1 MPTTIHYTGVHGPFT
16 KVQDLLADLAPRLT
30 ADGMFTQVY
39 PTALTVGA
47 TGPFIF
53 EPTNKVDSLRGVDNS
68 KPTWRMAF
76 TQDESKETISVNIAT
91 KIQIKDDGSIA
102 TGQGWTTE
110 KTTLADGKSVTR
122 NPGELKKFVD
132 RSHLVLPGDSFNL
145 CAVYP
150 MSYALT
156 VSDHGVFLGI
166 WDNAMDDYQNEF
178 DNVSP
183 AFRWFV
189 IQRPVDNQTG
199 EPLVTGRA
207 PVFCAY
213 TTMALG
219 YVQSSPEYH
228 HTIPG
233 FNIQIPDGGG
243 VIPEFQYGE
252 LYILMRK
259 AVAQFHYKFVVCEE
273 DVFRPSLST
282 LADMSQPDSNPI
294 FNSAQMV
301 SVSEDNKYVVTIPK
315 GLNTPRYAYTHE
327 LDMMAYTS
335 ADVIGMHTEV
345 ELPVYGGTQKY
356 RALVANRLKNTG
368 MRILYRVA

>member
-1 MPTTIHYTGVHGPFT
+1 MPTTIHYTGYHGPFT
-16 KVQDLLADLAPRLT
+16 RVTDLLKDLAPRLT
-30 ADGMFTQVY
+30 ANGMFNQVFPASY
-39 PTALTVGA
+39 TGA
-47 TGPFIF
+47 GNLVF
-53 EPTNKVDSLRGVDNS
+53 EPTNKVDIKRGALNDN
-68 KPTWRMAF
+68 PTWRFAF
-76 TQDESKETISVNIAT
+76 SADEDLETILLNIAT
-91 KIQIKDDGSIA
+91 PVQIKDNGTIA
-102 TGQGWTTE
+102 TGQGWATETT
-110 KTTLADGKSVTR
+110 KLASGATVTR
-122 NPGELKKFVD
+122 NPGSIGKFVD
-132 RSHLVLPGDSFNL
+132 RSHLALVGDDFNL
-145 CAVYP
+145 LAVYP

-156 VSDHGVFLGI
+156 ISDHGIFLGI
-166 WDNAMDDYQNEF
+166 WDNAMDEYQNEF
-178 DNVSP
+178 DIVSP

-213 TTMALG
+213 TTMANG
-219 YVQSSPEYH
+219 FVQVGPEYH
-228 HTIPG
+228 HLIPG
-233 FNIQIPDGGG
+233 YGISGGSN
-243 VIPEFQYGE
+243 VNAPEIMYGD
-252 LYILMRK
+252 LSILMRN
-259 AVAQFHYKFVVCEE
+259 AMAQFHYKFVVCEE
-273 DVFRPSLST
+273 DVYRPTLAT